1 MLRDYPYER
10 ERLRKKGL
18 DCIFV
23 RFNLIRLF
31 LAREIQKDLGEIPID
46 SRRYASVEETSF
58 EEQML
63 RTKFQIDRIQADIDA
78 QYKKFIVFL
87 L

>member
-18 DCIFV
+18 DWIVVKFDI
-23 RFNLIRLF
+23 IRLF
-31 LAREIQKDLGEIPID
+31 LAREIQKERGEIPVD
-46 SRRYASVEETSF
+46 SRRYTSVEETSF

-63 RTKFQIDRIQADIDA
+63 RTKFQIDRIRADIDA
-78 QYKKFIVFL
+78 QYKKFVVFF
-87 L
+87 